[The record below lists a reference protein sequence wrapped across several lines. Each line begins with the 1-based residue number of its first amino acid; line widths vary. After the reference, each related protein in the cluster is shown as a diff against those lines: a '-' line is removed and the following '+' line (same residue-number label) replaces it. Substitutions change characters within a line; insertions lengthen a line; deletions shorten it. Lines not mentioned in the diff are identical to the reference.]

1 MKVICV
7 ESSFLIEDEKVQTA
21 VKGSIYTVIDA
32 VKDPK
37 PVITKEG
44 GIRTFAQGW
53 WFRFE
58 ETGDLWHHQF
68 RFKKV
73 EETVQEKIPTSIGPK
88 PGAVR
93 ILLPKKELIKPK
105 SEESVKKIPTKVKN
119 VGKMSKLK

>member
-53 WFRFE
+53 WFRFA

-68 RFKKV
+68 RFRKV
-73 EETVQEKIPTSIGPK
+73 EEKVKEKIPTSIGPK
-88 PGAVR
+88 HGPVR
-93 ILLPKKELIKPK
+93 IILPKKELMKQK
-105 SEESVKKIPTKVKN
+105 SEVSEKKIPTKVKN